1 MFLYS
6 RFIQIILPKY
16 LEPIRQNYFLWSNKK
31 LTLASLAIIVLSSCS
46 FGLWFKIKQISITS
60 EKIIGLYPLT
70 GYAVSS
76 LKALFIFSTFWLGL
90 ALLRSMVRSDLDR
103 TDLARNL
110 FFCALPFSIFFLSW
124 IDLSLSMQILLFS
137 FFCGTLLFFNFQ
149 NTPFWK
155 VIKEPVYVLV
165 FFLLCF
171 FLVLESY
178 SPLYHN
184 TFWDTWGRSDVLIN
198 LEHQWENAKAYDF
211 LGNFTQSGALGGH
224 SQGIYMVS
232 ELSAIIILLLNL
244 PIIDL
249 FGKYASIKFLYLG
262 FYIFGTFGTYL
273 FFRYGLKLSTL
284 ISTIGGL
291 GFFWGNSPYLSFMA
305 GEFPIHM
312 VQFAFFPW
320 VLLLIKL
327 AYSFNRLA
335 LSCLAGLVASLSE
348 YAMSSHPESDF
359 IYFVFEQGINCIY
372 CKTRNK

>member
-6 RFIQIILPKY
+6 RFIQTILPKY
-16 LEPIRQNYFLWSNKK
+16 LEPMRQNYFLWSNKK

-60 EKIIGLYPLT
+60 EKIIGLYPWT

-76 LKALFIFSTFWLGL
+76 LKALFIFSAFWLGL
-90 ALLRSMVRSDLDR
+90 ALLRSMIRNDLDR

-110 FFCALPFSIFFLSW
+110 FFCSLPFSIFFLSW
-124 IDLSLSMQILLFS
+124 IDLSLSMQVLLFS

-171 FLVLESY
+171 FLILESY

-184 TFWDTWGRSDVLIN
+184 TFWDTWGRNDFLIN

-211 LGNFTQSGALGGH
+211 LGNFTQSGFLGGH
-224 SQGIYMVS
+224 SQGIYMIS
-232 ELSAIIILLLNL
+232 ELSAAIVLIFDL
-244 PIIDL
+244 PIIDVL
-249 FGKYASIKFLYLG
+249 GKYASIKFLYLG
-262 FYIFGTFGTYL
+262 FYLFGTFGTYL

-284 ISTIGGL
+284 IATIGGL
-291 GFFWGNSPYLSFMA
+291 GFFWGNS
-305 GEFPIHM
+305 
-312 VQFAFFPW
+312 
-320 VLLLIKL
+320 
-327 AYSFNRLA
+327 AY
-335 LSCLAGLVASLSE
+335 
-348 YAMSSHPESDF
+348 
-359 IYFVFEQGINCIY
+359 
-372 CKTRNK
+372 